1 AKLDGQQVLAI
12 TGLPYHDLINTQ
24 TQQDVDLDKIFEDVT
39 VYNARIMGP
48 AHVRTTAELACR
60 TALAYRGV
68 SHLTMPVDMQ
78 SMPVS
83 RAERSKRNVPGHA
96 GNLMAEGAH
105 IATEDRKSTRL
116 NSSHVKISYAVFCL
130 KKKKRQNKV
139 RL

>member
-1 AKLDGQQVLAI
+1 LSARPSHRFFVFLLMLRRPPRS
-12 TGLPYHDLINTQ
+12 TLFPY
-24 TQQDVDLDKIFEDVT
+24 
-39 VYNARIMGP
+39 
-48 AHVRTTAELACR
+48 TTLFRSCR